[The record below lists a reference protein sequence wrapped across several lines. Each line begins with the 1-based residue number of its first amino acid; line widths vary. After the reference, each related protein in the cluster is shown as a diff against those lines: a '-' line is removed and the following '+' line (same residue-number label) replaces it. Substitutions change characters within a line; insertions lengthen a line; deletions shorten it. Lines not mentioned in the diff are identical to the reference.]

1 VGLDMYLYARKYVS
15 RFDYNNGE
23 RIERGDFAAL
33 NETAPKGLTKYGEFT
48 GIQIDYPILYWRK
61 ANAIHGWFV
70 NECAGGVDECQ
81 PIYVSRE
88 SLVKLR
94 DLANQAAY
102 QAAYQPAM
110 AESIL
115 PPTAGF
121 FFGTYEID
129 EWYIQ
134 DMNYTVK
141 ALNHVL
147 STIPEDDWN
156 WSFIYQASW

>member
-1 VGLDMYLYARKYVS
+1 MGLDMYLYARKYVS

-23 RIERGDFAAL
+23 RIERGDYAAL
-33 NETAPKGLTKYGEFT
+33 ADTAPADLTKYGEFS
-48 GIQIDYPILYWRK
+48 GIEIDYPVLYWRK

-94 DLANQAAY
+94 DLCSAVVK
-102 QAAYQPAM
+102 QPAM
-110 AESIL
+110 AGDIL
-115 PPTAGF
+115 PPTSGF
-121 FFGTYEID
+121 FFGSYEID
-129 EWYIQ
+129 DWYME
-134 DMNYTVK
+134 DMKRTVK
-141 ALNHVL
+141 ALDHVL
-147 STIPEDDWN
+147 STIPADDWN

>member
-1 VGLDMYLYARKYVS
+1 MYLYARKYVS

-23 RIERGDFAAL
+23 RIERGDYTAL
-33 NETAPKGLTKYGEFT
+33 CETAPADLTKYGDFT
-48 GIQIDYPILYWRK
+48 GIQIDYPVVYWRK

-88 SLVKLR
+88 SLVTLR
-94 DLANQAAY
+94 DLANQAAH
-102 QAAYQPAM
+102 QPAM
-110 AESIL
+110 AGNIL
-115 PPTAGF
+115 PPTGGF
-121 FFGTYEID
+121 FFGSYEID

-134 DMNYTVK
+134 DMKYTVT

-147 STIPEDDWN
+147 ATIPADDWD